1 MELKCYNDIV
11 TGLLETKSRH
21 NYIRTD
27 KVVCKRVLVRK
38 SDIDT
43 AVLEV
48 ELGMGIGEHN
58 TTKRFIF

>member
-43 AVLEV
+43 AVLE
-48 ELGMGIGEHN
+48 
-58 TTKRFIF
+58 R